1 MRTENIKSSCLSIS
15 CAIRSI
21 KESFKAK
28 KIPVD
33 VFIKTTQQ
41 LREIEKENRRIRRAI
56 WRNKYYRPMPIQK
69 ICCVKILRGGK

>member
-15 CAIRSI
+15 CAVRSI
-21 KESFKAK
+21 KESFKSK

-41 LREIEKENRRIRRAI
+41 LREIEKENHRIRRAV
-56 WRNKYYRPMPIQK
+56 WRKKYSRPANINKIAECAK
-69 ICCVKILRGGK
+69 